1 MADYAS
7 VGSRIVAILLDHLIL
22 VIFAAIIAL
31 PLGLRAALFSLPV
44 RGPAGLMRGAVLPLG
59 ALNFL
64 LWLLYFTYFEGT
76 SGQTLGKRIM
86 GIKVVKEGGEQL
98 TPIEAFIRTIFRII
112 DGFVLY
118 LIGFILIMVSEKKQ
132 RLGDM
137 AACTARSA
145 ACCSCL
151 HLNSPKGNEILKG
164 VSTNE

>member
-22 VIFAAIIAL
+22 GISAAIIAL
-31 PLGLRAALFSLPV
+31 PLGLRAALFSLPA
-44 RGPAGLMRGAVLPLG
+44 RPAGLMRGAVLAPLG

-118 LIGFILIMVSEKKQ
+118 LIGFILIVVSEKKQ

-137 AACTARSA
+137 AVGSIVV
-145 ACCSCL
+145 
-151 HLNSPKGNEILKG
+151 K
-164 VSTNE
+164 V

>member
-22 VIFAAIIAL
+22 GIFAAIIAL

-44 RGPAGLMRGAVLPLG
+44 RGPAGLMRGAVLAPLG

-64 LWLLYFTYFEGT
+64 LWLLYFTYLESS

-86 GIKVVKEGGEQL
+86 GIKVVKESGEQL
-98 TPIEAFIRTIFRII
+98 TPIDAFIRTILRII

-118 LIGFILIMVSEKKQ
+118 LIGFMLIVVSEKKQ

-137 AACTARSA
+137 AVGSIVVKA
-145 ACCSCL
+145 
-151 HLNSPKGNEILKG
+151 
-164 VSTNE
+164 

>member
-7 VGSRIVAILLDHLIL
+7 VGSRIVAIVLDHLIL

-44 RGPAGLMRGAVLPLG
+44 RGPAGLMRGAVLAPLG

-64 LWLLYFTYFEGT
+64 LWLLYFTYLESS

-86 GIKVVKEGGEQL
+86 GIKVVKESGEQL
-98 TPIEAFIRTIFRII
+98 TPIDAFIRTIFRIV

-118 LIGFILIMVSEKKQ
+118 LIGFILVLVTEKKQ

-137 AACTARSA
+137 AVGSIVVKA
-145 ACCSCL
+145 
-151 HLNSPKGNEILKG
+151 
-164 VSTNE
+164 

>member
-7 VGSRIVAILLDHLIL
+7 VGSRIVAIMLDHLIL
-22 VIFAAIIAL
+22 GIIAAIIAL

-44 RGPAGLMRGAVLPLG
+44 RGPAGLMRGAVLAPLG
-59 ALNFL
+59 ALNFF

-86 GIKVVKEGGEQL
+86 GIKVVRESGEQL
-98 TPIEAFIRTIFRII
+98 TPIDAFIRTIFRII

-118 LIGFILIMVSEKKQ
+118 LIGFMLIMVSEKKQ

-137 AACTARSA
+137 AVGSIVVIKA
-145 ACCSCL
+145 
-151 HLNSPKGNEILKG
+151 
-164 VSTNE
+164 

>member
-22 VIFAAIIAL
+22 GIFAAIVAL

-44 RGPAGLMRGAVLPLG
+44 RGPAGLMRGAVLAPLG
-59 ALNFL
+59 ALNFI

-86 GIKVVKEGGEQL
+86 GIKVVKESGEQL
-98 TPIEAFIRTIFRII
+98 TPIDAFIRTILRII

-118 LIGFILIMVSEKKQ
+118 LVGFMLIMVSEKKQ

-137 AACTARSA
+137 AVGSIVVKA
-145 ACCSCL
+145 
-151 HLNSPKGNEILKG
+151 
-164 VSTNE
+164 